1 MGEKWG
7 KMGKKWV
14 KNEVT
19 GVEKTALMH
28 ASAHLMPPLLCG
40 AKRSSMSSS
49 YSADDESTY
58 AAASVMAAPKP
69 TMVWNVVSGS
79 TRMLGEDGAAPSG
92 MSGSCAKRWLW
103 SAVVR

>member
-1 MGEKWG
+1 MLPTAYDTEKSETPIG
-7 KMGKKWV
+7 TRSMPR
-14 KNEVT
+14 
-19 GVEKTALMH
+19 
-28 ASAHLMPPLLCG
+28 LMPPLLCG

-69 TMVWNVVSGS
+69 TMAWNVVSGL

-92 MSGSCAKRWLW
+92 MSGSSSKRWLW